1 MDLKNLIDN
10 LVKFEYSY
18 GGYFGG
24 YDKIII
30 TAEKNEPITL
40 TIYHSTK
47 REPLVTREMSQDE
60 FEAFKNKLY
69 KSIKHWKLKYADNQI
84 MDGTQWSLDLTSLD
98 ANTHYYGSNEYPINF
113 KSFAKYMDNFKNVN

>member
-10 LVKFEYSY
+10 LVKFEYSC

-30 TAEKNEPITL
+30 TAEKNEHITL

-47 REPLVTREMSQDE
+47 REPLATREMSQDE